1 MDSRNIIEE
10 PEVLESGWLEKM
22 LELQKELIDGYVKI
36 EGLPQYPLDVDL
48 RSSQV
53 ILKDMTARVVEELS
67 EAFESLEEVVNLYIE
82 AFLTKSSDPDLVKEK
97 LQNYNE
103 ELADV
108 IHFMLELAMYAGCST
123 KITMPPYYGDPG
135 DPTSTDYGDPTSTEH
150 HYSLLDAQD
159 KTCPLYKGGDMFFND
174 QPLSLVTDIA
184 TKYSWGITHL
194 LNLSRNC
201 LKNKPWKQDE
211 VMTDIPKYWGYL
223 GKAVSCMFQYMHV
236 MGLSNQDIY
245 YIYFKKN
252 KINIFRQQ
260 SKY

>member
-67 EAFESLEEVVNLYIE
+67 EAFESLEDVVSIHKDE
-82 AFLTKSSDPDLVKEK
+82 SADADSDLVKEK

-123 KITMPPYYGDPG
+123 KIVMPSYEE
-135 DPTSTDYGDPTSTEH
+135 STQAENTNFNNEH
-150 HYSLLDAQD
+150 RYTLIDAKD

-184 TKYSWGITHL
+184 TKYSWRITHL

-211 VMTDIPKYWGYL
+211 VMTDIPKYWKYL
-223 GKAVSCMFQYMHV
+223 GMAVSCMFQYMHV

>member
-10 PEVLESGWLEKM
+10 PQVLESGWLEKM

-67 EAFESLEEVVNLYIE
+67 EAFESLEEVVSIYRDE
-82 AFLTKSSDPDLVKEK
+82 SADADPDLVKEK

-123 KITMPPYYGDPG
+123 KIVMPSHEDSIQVENTNFNYNN
-135 DPTSTDYGDPTSTEH
+135 EH
-150 HYSLLDAQD
+150 RYTLIDAKDKD

-184 TKYSWGITHL
+184 TKYSWRITHL

-211 VMTDIPKYWGYL
+211 VMTDIPKYWKYL
-223 GKAVSCMFQYMHV
+223 GMAVSCMFQYMHV